1 MNAAQAM
8 IKRLEDERARNEKRE
23 AAELLAYV
31 GERYA
36 ARDE

>member
-8 IKRLEDERARNEKRE
+8 IKRLEDERARNE